1 MFISLTEL
9 QNQMLHIS
17 FLLKVNT
24 AISRKIVEKIARD
37 NSERYCGWFWVH
49 RFSKKFVCLRVLKES
64 NKSKFDSCSVG
75 NSVLNISHITFRECR
90 VRLKQLYI
98 GGGGGGWELLP
109 IHSLK
114 WIQTIFSK
122 VAKGS
127 SWVLPA
133 DLCTDHAHYAKNKRS
148 TVFEKEQKH
157 GGRRRDCFSVL
168 YLLILSMSLFSVWFL

>member
-9 QNQMLHIS
+9 QNRMPDIS
-17 FLLKVNT
+17 FLLLVNT
-24 AISRKIVEKIARD
+24 AISRKIVEKSARD

-49 RFSKKFVCLRVLKES
+49 CFSKKFECLRVLKES

-75 NSVLNISHITFRECR
+75 NSVLNISHYLSRMSR
-90 VRLKQLYI
+90 ALKIAVYSR
-98 GGGGGGWELLP
+98 GGGGGELLP

-114 WIQTIFSK
+114 WIQTMFSK
-122 VAKGS
+122 VAKRS
-127 SWVLPA
+127 SRVLPA

-157 GGRRRDCFSVL
+157 GSRRRDCFSVL

>member
-9 QNQMLHIS
+9 QNRMLHIS
-17 FLLKVNT
+17 FLLLVNT
-24 AISRKIVEKIARD
+24 AISRKIVEKSARD

-49 RFSKKFVCLRVLKES
+49 CFSKKFECLRVLKES

-90 VRLKQLYI
+90 AQNSCI
-98 GGGGGGWELLP
+98 QQGGGGELLP

-114 WIQTIFSK
+114 WIQTMFSK
-122 VAKGS
+122 VAKRS
-127 SWVLPA
+127 SRVLPA

-157 GGRRRDCFSVL
+157 GSRRRDCFSVL